1 MPRVDELIDRLGN
14 ARYISTLDL
23 TKGYWQVA
31 LAPEAREKL
40 AFAMPTGL
48 YHYTVLPFGLHGA
61 PPTFQRLMD
70 RVLRLHS
77 EYTALYL
84 YDMIV
89 YNHNWE
95 SYLKQLNNVLEA
107 LRRAGLNTNAKKC
120 RLRLEEAVYLGL
132 PLEGAMSNCKR
143 RKFKPSLR

>member
-1 MPRVDELIDRLGN
+1 M
-14 ARYISTLDL
+14 
-23 TKGYWQVA
+23 
-31 LAPEAREKL
+31 REKI
-40 AFAMPTGL
+40 AFATPTGL
-48 YHYTVLPFGLHGA
+48 YHYTVLTFGLHGA

-77 EYTALYL
+77 EYMAAYL
-84 YDMIV
+84 YDVIV

-107 LRRAGLNTNAKKC
+107 LHRAGLNTNAKKC
-120 RLRLEEAVYLGL
+120 RLRLEEAVSLGL
-132 PLEGAMSNCKR
+132 PSGGAMSNCKR